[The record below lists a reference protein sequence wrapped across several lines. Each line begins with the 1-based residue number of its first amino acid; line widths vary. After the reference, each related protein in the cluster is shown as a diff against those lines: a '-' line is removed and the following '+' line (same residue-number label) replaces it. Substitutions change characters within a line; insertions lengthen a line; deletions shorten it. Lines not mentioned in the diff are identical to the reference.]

1 MVGMV
6 LERVE
11 DDGRRPAK
19 AGEVDAG
26 DGVLLGEAW
35 EHEVEDRQLGK
46 ERVDEEEMRSRAAL
60 VVFDLGGAYFDEGQG
75 EI

>member
-1 MVGMV
+1 
-6 LERVE
+6 
-11 DDGRRPAK
+11 
-19 AGEVDAG
+19 
-26 DGVLLGEAW
+26 VLLGEAW

-60 VVFDLGGAYFDEGQG
+60 VVFDLGGADFDEGHG